1 MNNKMYMEAYEMALK
16 VEFLAS
22 SEEIHLYADA
32 LYFAVMWGKEV
43 DQKNK
48 VILEKTTPA
57 K

>member
-1 MNNKMYMEAYEMALK
+1 MKKIYMEAYEMALK

-32 LYFAVMWGKEV
+32 LYFAMMWGKEV

-48 VILEKTTPA
+48 VIWEKTTPA

>member
-1 MNNKMYMEAYEMALK
+1 MKNMYVKAYKMALK

-32 LYFAVMWGKEV
+32 LYFAMMWGKEV
-43 DQKNK
+43 DERNK
-48 VILEKTTPA
+48 VIKEKNTPA

>member
-1 MNNKMYMEAYEMALK
+1 MKNMYVEAYKMALK

-32 LYFAVMWGKEV
+32 LYFAMMWGEKIDE
-43 DQKNK
+43 KNN
-48 VILEKTTPA
+48 VIREKNTPV